1 MTEHALHL
9 PKQAKTDFLARKG
22 VLADSLYV
30 ILLLDLHDKS
40 HTDAV
45 QAEDEDED
53 AVDAVVA
60 AVAAAAEFAADEEEE
75 DYRIPKANKIGLFLV
90 AALKLD
96 LVANV

>member
-9 PKQAKTDFLARKG
+9 SRQAKTDFLAKKG
-22 VLADSLYV
+22 FHEDSLYV

-53 AVDAVVA
+53 AVDAVADV
-60 AVAAAAEFAADEEEE
+60 AAEFAADEEEE

>member
-53 AVDAVVA
+53 AVDAVA
-60 AVAAAAEFAADEEEE
+60 ADAAAEFAADEEEE

>member
-1 MTEHALHL
+1 MTEHASHL
-9 PKQAKTDFLARKG
+9 SRQAKTDFLAKKG
-22 VLADSLYV
+22 FHEDSLYV

-53 AVDAVVA
+53 A
-60 AVAAAAEFAADEEEE
+60 AVADAAAEFAADEEEE

>member
-9 PKQAKTDFLARKG
+9 SRQAKTDFLAKKG
-22 VLADSLYV
+22 FHEDSLYV

-53 AVDAVVA
+53 A
-60 AVAAAAEFAADEEEE
+60 AVADAAAEFAADEEEE